1 MYDPELS
8 GVPVTAL
15 PAKVETPAL
24 PAGEVGSVAL
34 MRLIERAAMSSE
46 FDVEKLDK
54 LLAVKERW
62 EANEARKAFVAA
74 KAGFKGETIRLTK
87 NKTVRYATGKGDTEY
102 DHATLDHVA
111 NAVGPALAK
120 HGLTY
125 SWKTEQGDGGVIRV
139 TCILTHTL
147 GHSESVTLSGSPD
160 QSGGKNSIQAVG
172 STVTYLER
180 YTLLSILGM
189 AAADQDDDARTAGA
203 GGPISAEQKTE
214 LIEMMKSTGADTA
227 RFLRFFKVETLDELP
242 ASQFEHAKA
251 MLVAKKRKAA

>member
-1 MYDPELS
+1 MTDTLPTKAAPAPAFT
-8 GVPVTAL
+8 PVQML
-15 PAKVETPAL
+15 Q
-24 PAGEVGSVAL
+24 VAIERGTDL
-34 MRLIERAAMSSE
+34 DQLERLIA
-46 FDVEKLDK
+46 LQ
-54 LLAVKERW
+54 ERW

-74 KAGFKGETIRLTK
+74 KANFKAEPIKLTK

-125 SWKTEQGDGGVIRV
+125 AWKTEQAEGGLIRV
-139 TCILTHTL
+139 TCALTHVL
-147 GHSESVTLSGSPD
+147 GHSEQVTLSGSPD
-160 QSGGKNSIQAVG
+160 QSGGKNNIQAVG

-180 YTLLSILGM
+180 YTLMSILGM
-189 AAADQDDDARTAGA
+189 AASDQDDDARTAGA

-242 ASQFEHAKA
+242 ASQFERAKE
-251 MLVAKKRKAA
+251 MLAAKKRKAA